1 MDDKTDREK
10 KIDNFVESIFSQKK
24 WKKKMDKK
32 ISKWKDKY
40 SKELEDYEFVYN
52 SDEFYQLK
60 IGGYIRYFNLN
71 NELKWGGILLKVFKQ
86 EDRNLMVLG
95 NSEFKRMIVS
105 FDKNYIFYKTHKT
118 ASDINR
124 KLFISFLDNTLMNKY
139 LIYING

>member
-10 KIDNFVESIFSQKK
+10 KIDNFVENIFSQKQ

-32 ISKWKDKY
+32 INKWKKKY
-40 SKELEDYEFVYN
+40 SKELEDYEFVFN

-95 NSEFKRMIVS
+95 NSEFKRMVVS
-105 FDKNYIFYKTHKT
+105 FDKNYVFYKTHKT

-124 KLFISFLDNTLMNKY
+124 KLFISFLDKY
-139 LIYING
+139 KFDD

>member
-10 KIDNFVESIFSQKK
+10 KIDNFVENIFSQKQ

-32 ISKWKDKY
+32 INKWKKKY
-40 SKELEDYEFVYN
+40 SKELEDYEFIFN

-95 NSEFKRMIVS
+95 NSEFKRMVVS
-105 FDKNYIFYKTHKT
+105 FDKNYVFYKTHKT
-118 ASDINR
+118 ANDINR
-124 KLFISFLDNTLMNKY
+124 KLFISFLDKY
-139 LIYING
+139 KFED

>member
-10 KIDNFVESIFSQKK
+10 KIDKFVESILSQKK

-32 ISKWKDKY
+32 ISKWKKKY
-40 SKELEDYEFVYN
+40 SKELEDYEFVFN

-95 NSEFKRMIVS
+95 NSDFKRMVVS
-105 FDKNYIFYKTHKT
+105 FDKNYVFYKSHKT

-124 KLFISFLDNTLMNKY
+124 KLFISFLDKY
-139 LIYING
+139 KFDD

>member
-1 MDDKTDREK
+1 MNDKTDREK

-32 ISKWKDKY
+32 INKWKKKY

-124 KLFISFLDNTLMNKY
+124 KLFISFLDKY
-139 LIYING
+139 KFD

>member
-124 KLFISFLDNTLMNKY
+124 KLFISFLDKY
-139 LIYING
+139 KFDE

>member
-86 EDRNLMVLG
+86 EDRNLMVL
-95 NSEFKRMIVS
+95 VS

-124 KLFISFLDNTLMNKY
+124 KLFISFLDKY
-139 LIYING
+139 KFDE